1 MKKFRL
7 LLAAML
13 AFVFNSGVWAFTKNG
28 HTYEVISNQEVML
41 TKLAA
46 GSIDV
51 TVPSYVTNSNTTYA
65 VTHISG
71 NVVSDCWRTLTKI
84 TLPSTLAVMEDY
96 DALYEGW
103 SSPFKHCEKLKT
115 VDLSSCLQMTEL
127 RPYVFK
133 GLTCLEKVILPT
145 TIKTIYEYAF
155 SGCTN
160 LTDVNLTYVKT
171 IHNHAFSDCSK
182 LSNVSLT
189 FVEDIRDYAFRD
201 CVMPDN
207 LSFSNISIGSS
218 AFERCDGLKTL
229 SLSNCTLYDGAFSG
243 CENLENLT
251 LQGITFIPDFT
262 FLGCYELKSIIL
274 PNTLIYIGKSAF
286 DDTNITD
293 IECLGG
299 NTVCVDKDF
308 YSNALEEVTVHVPCG
323 FTSKFKVFQGWNTEG
338 FTFVEQGNMTLN
350 VTAGESNGQVSV
362 QAGSQTWTIPA
373 AGGELTQTVEVPEN
387 VKVTVPKQYFNKI
400 LVNGADMTSSLTST
414 VSGNNKTFTLTEFT
428 ETINIQ
434 VLFNTIPYD
443 QLTFFFSGDNSVTT
457 TFEYG
462 STSTSVAPGTLQKTI
477 TGLTGISE
485 VRAYFKTVNKP
496 TVYHG
501 STNWSD
507 RLEYLSSEGKY
518 KLAINTSELTTDV
531 FTVVFPI
538 PADAGT
544 YITFA
549 DNTVKQLCISLWDE
563 NGDGKLSESEAAQVT
578 SLLDSDNNSVFQGNQ
593 NITSFDEFKYFTGL
607 TTIPSSAFSE
617 CKQLQ
622 SITLPA
628 TIRKI
633 EDFAFYDCNSLKGI
647 TLPEGLTE
655 IGEWVFCKTQMETFY
670 LPKNVTSIGRCILS
684 MNDNL
689 ISIVVSPEN
698 QKFDSRNGC
707 NAIIRKN
714 NGESP
719 SLVAGCRYTMIPE
732 DVVNISYG
740 AFDGVT
746 GMTSIVLPASVDYV
760 ADYAFA
766 NCTNLTSIVS
776 KTTRPNY
783 LTEGESNFMNIS
795 PNCVLTVP
803 AGKKQTYIDR
813 GWTTKE
819 TDENGLFLKIVEDPC
834 LNNEF
839 IEFADTNVKTICLA
853 NWDTDGD
860 GKFSKAEA
868 AAVTS
873 IGTKFQSNTT
883 ITSFDELQYFTK
895 LTTLESNAFAGC
907 DKLSSIKL
915 PSNLKTIIYS
925 VFQLCPALKNVTL
938 PEGLTSLDS
947 NVFVWCDNI
956 TSLNIPS
963 SVTSILGSP
972 LIYCPNIS
980 SIVVDDSNGNYDSR
994 NGCNAIIST
1003 STNELIA
1010 GCKNTIIPEDVVSI
1024 GANAFFGNSG
1034 LTSIVLPSSITDIGD
1049 NAFNSCSS
1057 LKNVVC
1063 KMTTP
1068 PDIMTKSG
1076 VFSGI
1081 NSNCVLTVPA
1091 GTKDA
1096 YIAAGWTTD
1105 IFKGGIVEAK
1115 GDKLVALL
1123 APGNGEDM
1131 FIKDSEGDIL
1141 YWSHETGMLELAKGG
1156 SYKVY
1161 VLNTNPYFYD
1171 LHLYVNGVDRTD
1183 ELVPEIGK
1191 LMLNL
1196 ENVTENIFVKAN
1208 YIAKQWSVPV
1218 VASAGGTIKALFT
1231 GTNGVEQVRTL
1242 LEGTVATFDDIK
1254 PGTDI
1259 TFTFQPEQGYE
1270 LGLVFCNYNRMD
1282 TEEVQLQ
1289 TDGTYQFVLPADQV
1303 VNEKTTVVVIF
1314 KKTGTNPNYDVNGDG
1329 SVTITDAVLIVN
1341 EILGQ

>member
-13 AFVFNSGVWAFTKNG
+13 AFVFNSGVWAQTTFTYGAN
-28 HTYEVISNQEVML
+28 TYEISSGTREVTL
-41 TKLAA
+41 VEIGQGTTNAD
-46 GSIDV
+46 IPETV
-51 TVPSYVTNSNTTYA
+51 TYNSVPYTVTAIT
-65 VTHISG
+65 G
-71 NVVSDCWRTLTKI
+71 NVVERCKGD
-84 TLPSTLAVMEDY
+84 
-96 DALYEGW
+96 
-103 SSPFKHCEKLKT
+103 LKT
-115 VDLSSCLQMTEL
+115 VKLPNTLKSFYGLDSNNRFISPFTGCTILTTVNMSNCTALTWLERNAFLDLTS
-127 RPYVFK
+127 
-133 GLTCLEKVILPT
+133 LTTVQLPI
-145 TIKTIYEYAF
+145 TITHIVDGAF

-160 LTDVNLTYVKT
+160 LKNINL
-171 IHNHAFSDCSK
+171 SK
-182 LSNVSLT
+182 LKQIDEFAFDGCEKLDNISLSSATIGENAFCDCKGLKSLSLT
-189 FVEDIRDYAFRD
+189 
-201 CVMPDN
+201 
-207 LSFSNISIGSS
+207 G
-218 AFERCDGLKTL
+218 
-229 SLSNCTLYDGAFSG
+229 CTLGQYAFSG
-243 CENLENLT
+243 CTMLQNLT
-251 LQGITFIPDFT
+251 MSGIVFISKGCFQDCVNLQSISLPAS
-262 FLGCYELKSIIL
+262 LCYMDENAFNGTELKH
-274 PNTLIYIGKSAF
+274 IYCTGSGVVNAHPR
-286 DDTNITD
+286 
-293 IECLGG
+293 
-299 NTVCVDKDF
+299 F
-308 YSNALEEVTVHVPCG
+308 YPDASDVTVHVPCG
-323 FTSKFKVFQGWNTEG
+323 YASLYKKMSVWNNAA
-338 FTFVEQGNMTLN
+338 FTFKESGNLTLN
-350 VTAGESNGQVSV
+350 VSAGESNGQVSV

-373 AGGELTQTVEVPEN
+373 AGGELTQTVEVPQN

-443 QLTFFFSGDNSVTT
+443 QLTFFFSGDNSVAT

-462 STSTSVAPGTLQKTI
+462 STSTSVAPGTSQKTI

-518 KLAINTSELTTDV
+518 KLAINTSELATDV

-707 NAIIRKN
+707 NAIISKN
-714 NGESP
+714 VGSTP
-719 SLVAGCRYTMIPE
+719 SLVIGCRYTIIPE

-740 AFDGVT
+740 AFEGT
-746 GMTSIVLPASVDYV
+746 KGLSKIILPASVNYI
-760 ADYAFA
+760 AENAF
-766 NCTNLTSIVS
+766 NSCQDLTSVVS
-776 KTTRPNY
+776 MTVRPSFLSVDFGNP
-783 LTEGESNFMNIS
+783 FANIS

-803 AGKKQTYIDR
+803 AGKKQTYIDA

-819 TDENGLFLKIVEDPC
+819 TDANGLFLRIVEDPS
-834 LNNEF
+834 LNNEL
-839 IEFADTNVKTICLA
+839 IEFADPNVKAICLA

-873 IGTKFQSNTT
+873 IGTKFTSNTT
-883 ITSFDELQYFTK
+883 ITSFDELQYFMA
-895 LTTLESNAFAGC
+895 LTTLEQNAFSGC
-907 DKLSSIKL
+907 NKLTSIKF
-915 PSNLKTIIYS
+915 PSSLKTIKAS
-925 VFQLCPALKNVTL
+925 AFQMCTSLKNITL
-938 PEGLTSLDS
+938 PEGLEFLSGST
-947 NVFVWCDNI
+947 FVWCSEM
-956 TSLNIPS
+956 TRLLIPG
-963 SVTSILGSP
+963 SVTSITGSP
-972 LIYCPNIS
+972 IIYSPNVS

-1024 GANAFFGNSG
+1024 GVNAFFGNSG

-1068 PDIMTKSG
+1068 LDIMTKSG

-1091 GTKDA
+1091 GTKEA
-1096 YIAAGWTTD
+1096 YINAGWTTD
-1105 IFKGGIVEAK
+1105 IFKGGIVEAE
-1115 GDKLVALL
+1115 GDKLIALL

-1131 FIKDSEGDIL
+1131 LIINSEGDIL
-1141 YWSHETGMLELAKGG
+1141 YWGHETEMLELTKGG
-1156 SYKVY
+1156 SYKVL
-1161 VLNTNPYFYD
+1161 VTNSNSYYND
-1171 LHLYVNGVDRTD
+1171 LHLYVNGNDRTD
-1183 ELVPEIGK
+1183 ELALDPVYNR
-1191 LMLNL
+1191 LVLNL

-1208 YIAKQWSVPV
+1208 YIDKQWSVPV
-1218 VASAGGTIKALFT
+1218 VVSTGGKIIAHFT
-1231 GTNGVEQVRTL
+1231 DTNGEESSNTL
-1242 LEGTVATFDDIK
+1242 FEGTVASVGGIK
-1254 PGTDI
+1254 PSTPI
-1259 TFTFQPEQGYE
+1259 TFTFQSEQGYE
-1270 LGLVFCNYNRMD
+1270 LGLVFCDYNRMN

-1303 VNEKTTVVVIF
+1303 VNEKTTVVALF

-1329 SVTITDAVLIVN
+1329 FVTITDAVLIVN

>member
-13 AFVFNSGVWAFTKNG
+13 AFVFTTGVWAQQFVADG
-28 HTYEVISNQEVML
+28 DTYEVISGTNECRLV
-41 TKLAA
+41 KLAA
-46 GSIDV
+46 GTRLANLASSSQVYNQSNNQWYTV
-51 TVPSYVTNSNTTYA
+51 TTISDNIVADCKTTLEWIA
-65 VTHISG
+65 
-71 NVVSDCWRTLTKI
+71 
-84 TLPSTLAVMEDY
+84 LPSSLKYLFDRDNLSVFR
-96 DALYEGW
+96 
-103 SSPFKHCEKLKT
+103 SPFLGCTKLAT
-115 VDLSSCLQMTEL
+115 VNMANCTEMTEL
-127 RPYVFK
+127 YPHVFEDVTSLEVVNLPSSVHIIPEFAFGGCRSLRSVNLDYINK
-133 GLTCLEKVILPT
+133 IGFMAFYNCQALKDLSLSGFEIEETAFYASGLQTLSLTNCKLNGGAIAGSEDLVEVTLINCTLDN
-145 TIKTIYEYAF
+145 EAF
-155 SGCTN
+155 SGCYDLQSVTLN
-160 LTDVNLTYVKT
+160 NIGYIPSSCFEGCVNLKRIT
-171 IHNHAFSDCSK
+171 
-182 LSNVSLT
+182 LP
-189 FVEDIRDYAFRD
+189 E
-201 CVMPDN
+201 
-207 LSFSNISIGSS
+207 SI
-218 AFERCDGLKTL
+218 C
-229 SLSNCTLYDGAFSG
+229 
-243 CENLENLT
+243 
-251 LQGITFIPDFT
+251 
-262 FLGCYELKSIIL
+262 
-274 PNTLIYIGKSAF
+274 YIGKDAF
-286 DDTNITD
+286 YDTGIKD
-293 IECLGG
+293 IDCMGSNVIG
-299 NTVCVDKDF
+299 VDAEFYKDAE
-308 YSNALEEVTVHVPCG
+308 NVTVHVPCG
-323 FTSKFKVFQGWNTEG
+323 LTSRYKAYAGWRNTGLTFKES
-338 FTFVEQGNMTLN
+338 GNLTLN
-350 VTAGESNGQVSV
+350 VSAGESNGQVSV
-362 QAGSQTWTIPA
+362 QAGSQAWTIPA

-462 STSTSVAPGTLQKTI
+462 STSTSVAPGTSQKTI

-707 NAIIRKN
+707 NAIISKN
-714 NGESP
+714 VGSTP
-719 SLVAGCRYTMIPE
+719 SLVIGCRYTMIPE

-746 GMTSIVLPASVDYV
+746 GMTSIVLPASVNYI
-760 ADYAFA
+760 AENAF
-766 NCTNLTSIVS
+766 NSCQDLISVVS

-1003 STNELIA
+1003 STNELMA

-1024 GANAFFGNSG
+1024 GTSAFFGNSG
-1034 LTSIVLPSSITDIGD
+1034 LTSIVLPSSITNINN

-1057 LKNVVC
+1057 LKDVVC

-1068 PDIMTKSG
+1068 PDIKTKSG
-1076 VFSGI
+1076 VFKNI
-1081 NSNCVLTVPA
+1081 NSNCVLTVPTGKKA
-1091 GTKDA
+1091 A
-1096 YIAAGWTTD
+1096 YIAAGWTDGSDGNTAVFKEIKESSVYD
-1105 IFKGGIVEAK
+1105 I
-1115 GDKLVALL
+1115 
-1123 APGNGEDM
+1123 
-1131 FIKDSEGDIL
+1131 
-1141 YWSHETGMLELAKGG
+1141 
-1156 SYKVY
+1156 
-1161 VLNTNPYFYD
+1161 
-1171 LHLYVNGVDRTD
+1171 
-1183 ELVPEIGK
+1183 
-1191 LMLNL
+1191 
-1196 ENVTENIFVKAN
+1196 
-1208 YIAKQWSVPV
+1208 
-1218 VASAGGTIKALFT
+1218 
-1231 GTNGVEQVRTL
+1231 
-1242 LEGTVATFDDIK
+1242 
-1254 PGTDI
+1254 
-1259 TFTFQPEQGYE
+1259 
-1270 LGLVFCNYNRMD
+1270 
-1282 TEEVQLQ
+1282 
-1289 TDGTYQFVLPADQV
+1289 
-1303 VNEKTTVVVIF
+1303 
-1314 KKTGTNPNYDVNGDG
+1314 NGDG
-1329 SVTITDAVLIVN
+1329 AITIADAVLIVN
-1341 EILGQ
+1341 EILNQ

>member
-7 LLAAML
+7 LLAVML
-13 AFVFNSGVWAFTKNG
+13 AFVFNSGVWAQTTFTYGAN
-28 HTYEVISNQEVML
+28 TYEISSGTREVTL
-41 TKLAA
+41 VEIGQGTANA
-46 GSIDV
+46 DIPETV
-51 TVPSYVTNSNTTYA
+51 TYNSVPYTVTAIT
-65 VTHISG
+65 G
-71 NVVSDCWRTLTKI
+71 NVVERCKGD
-84 TLPSTLAVMEDY
+84 
-96 DALYEGW
+96 
-103 SSPFKHCEKLKT
+103 LKT
-115 VDLSSCLQMTEL
+115 VKLPNTLKSFYGLDSNNRFISPFTGCTILTTVNMSNCTALTWLERNAFLDLTS
-127 RPYVFK
+127 
-133 GLTCLEKVILPT
+133 LTTVQLPT
-145 TIKTIYEYAF
+145 TITHIVDGAF

-160 LTDVNLTYVKT
+160 LKNINL
-171 IHNHAFSDCSK
+171 SK
-182 LSNVSLT
+182 LKQIDEFAFDGCEKLDNISLSSATIGENAFCDCKGLKSLSLT
-189 FVEDIRDYAFRD
+189 
-201 CVMPDN
+201 
-207 LSFSNISIGSS
+207 G
-218 AFERCDGLKTL
+218 
-229 SLSNCTLYDGAFSG
+229 CTLGQYAFSG
-243 CENLENLT
+243 CTMLQNLT
-251 LQGITFIPDFT
+251 MSGIVFISKGCFQDCVNLQSISLPAS
-262 FLGCYELKSIIL
+262 LCYMDENAFNGTELKH
-274 PNTLIYIGKSAF
+274 IYCTGSGVVNAHPR
-286 DDTNITD
+286 
-293 IECLGG
+293 
-299 NTVCVDKDF
+299 F
-308 YSNALEEVTVHVPCG
+308 YPDASDVTVHVPCG
-323 FTSKFKVFQGWNTEG
+323 YASLYKKMSVWNNAA
-338 FTFVEQGNMTLN
+338 FTFKESGNLTLN

-373 AGGELTQTVEVPEN
+373 AGGELTQTVEVPQN

-400 LVNGADMTSSLTST
+400 LVNGADMTNSLTST

-443 QLTFFFSGDNSVTT
+443 QLTFFFSGDNSVAT

-462 STSTSVAPGTLQKTI
+462 STSTSVAPGTSQKTI
-477 TGLTGISE
+477 TGLTGIGE

-549 DNTVKQLCISLWDE
+549 DHTVKQLCIAHWDE

-707 NAIIRKN
+707 NAIISKN
-714 NGESP
+714 VGSTP
-719 SLVAGCRYTMIPE
+719 SLVIGCRYTLIPE

-746 GMTSIVLPASVDYV
+746 GMTSIVLPASVDNV

-1003 STNELIA
+1003 STNELMA

-1024 GANAFFGNSG
+1024 GTSAFFGNSG
-1034 LTSIVLPSSITDIGD
+1034 LTSIVLPSSITNINN

-1057 LKNVVC
+1057 LKDVVC

-1068 PDIMTKSG
+1068 PDIKTKSG
-1076 VFSGI
+1076 VFKNI
-1081 NSNCVLTVPA
+1081 NSNCVLTVPTGKKA
-1091 GTKDA
+1091 A
-1096 YIAAGWTTD
+1096 YIAAGWTDGSDGNTAVFKEIKESSVYD
-1105 IFKGGIVEAK
+1105 I
-1115 GDKLVALL
+1115 
-1123 APGNGEDM
+1123 
-1131 FIKDSEGDIL
+1131 
-1141 YWSHETGMLELAKGG
+1141 
-1156 SYKVY
+1156 
-1161 VLNTNPYFYD
+1161 
-1171 LHLYVNGVDRTD
+1171 
-1183 ELVPEIGK
+1183 
-1191 LMLNL
+1191 
-1196 ENVTENIFVKAN
+1196 
-1208 YIAKQWSVPV
+1208 
-1218 VASAGGTIKALFT
+1218 
-1231 GTNGVEQVRTL
+1231 
-1242 LEGTVATFDDIK
+1242 
-1254 PGTDI
+1254 
-1259 TFTFQPEQGYE
+1259 
-1270 LGLVFCNYNRMD
+1270 
-1282 TEEVQLQ
+1282 
-1289 TDGTYQFVLPADQV
+1289 
-1303 VNEKTTVVVIF
+1303 
-1314 KKTGTNPNYDVNGDG
+1314 NGDG
-1329 SVTITDAVLIVN
+1329 AITIADAVLIVN
-1341 EILGQ
+1341 EILNQ